1 MSGHHDFFADL
12 GAKTPAEKALVAEYE
27 ALTRTVLRLAELR
40 EKRGVTQQDLAHAL
54 NVRQPTLSKFEH
66 GEGMRV
72 QTLTKYIG
80 ALGGKLRLSVVFDDE
95 EVELGMLT
103 QAVNGGPG
111 NVERVRHRKAPS
123 AAEE

>member
-1 MSGHHDFFADL
+1 MSGHHNFFADL

-54 NVRQPTLSKFEH
+54 HVRQPTLSKFEH
-66 GEGMRV
+66 GEDMRV

-103 QAVNGGPG
+103 TAPNGGPG
-111 NVERVRHRKAPS
+111 NAEHVRHRKHPS

>member
-12 GAKTPAEKALVAEYE
+12 GAKTPAEKTRVAEYDV
-27 ALTRTVLRLAELR
+27 LTRTVLRLAELR

-54 NVRQPTLSKFEH
+54 HVRQPTLSKFEH
-66 GEGMRV
+66 GEDMRV
-72 QTLTKYIG
+72 RTLTKYIG

-103 QAVNGGPG
+103 PAARTRSMN
-111 NVERVRHRKAPS
+111 RKNPS
-123 AAEE
+123 RSKKN

>member
-54 NVRQPTLSKFEH
+54 HVRQPTLSKFEH
-66 GEGMRV
+66 GEDMRV

-103 QAVNGGPG
+103 PAPNGGPG
-111 NVERVRHRKAPS
+111 NAERVRHRKNPP